1 MKKILVFLLFILV
14 SCQKE
19 DIFDIEPYIPNHI
32 MVFEKNEVKVTDNQD
47 ISFDVISSEIHQLVI
62 STQDGSVLTKENFQ
76 PEIGINTRKIF
87 TKILP
92 KELLNLSLQNSS
104 GIVGETTIIVE

>member
-1 MKKILVFLLFILV
+1 MVFLLFILV

-19 DIFDIEPYIPNHI
+19 DIFDVEPYIPTYI
-32 MVFEKNEVKVTDNQD
+32 MVFEKNEVRVTDNQD
-47 ISFDVISSEIHQLVI
+47 ISFDIISSVMHELVI
-62 STQDGSVLTKENFQ
+62 STQDGSVITKENFQ
-76 PEIGINTRKIF
+76 GEIGINTRKIF